1 MSIAIEVNKRMSSMM
16 SSMIM
21 SVASQVIECCAS
33 KYGFSKEEA
42 LSSLNLSSISS
53 NKKEKKSKK
62 SKKPKAS
69 FPLPFSGEHSELCC
83 QALRQNNGLYTQ
95 CQGTIKNENQYCKS
109 CHLLSEKSSNGI
121 PEYGTISMR
130 LASEPYDYIDPKG
143 RKPTHYTKVMK
154 KYNLTN
160 DQVLEEA
167 AKFGMNINEVHFVTP
182 EETKRGRPAKEPKEP
197 KETKAVK
204 GRPKNSKKVV
214 ELASDEEDLFATLV
228 AESSNEEAEKEDE
241 KAAKL
246 AAKETEKAAKKAALE
261 KEKAAKLAEKET
273 EKAAKQAAK
282 EAEKES
288 KKAAIEKEKAD
299 KLAAK
304 LAAKKTKNVQA
315 EEQEQEETY
324 KKITG
329 PDNKKYLRSQQT
341 NIVYD
346 FDEYT
351 KSETLVPVG
360 KWIVDSKTLIF
371 TKDDNSDSELS
382 DDEVE
387 DDEVEEE

>member
-1 MSIAIEVNKRMSSMM
+1 
-16 SSMIM
+16 MIM

-42 LSSLNLSSISS
+42 MSSLNLSIIS
-53 NKKEKKSKK
+53 NKKEEKEKKSKK

-69 FPLPFSGEHSELCC
+69 FPLPFSGEHSKSSC

-109 CHLLSEKSSNGI
+109 CQLLSEKSSDGI

-154 KYNLTN
+154 KYNLTT

-167 AKFGMNINEVHFVTP
+167 VKFEMNINEVHFVTP

-246 AAKETEKAAKKAALE
+246 AEKETEKAAKKAALE
-261 KEKAAKLAEKET
+261 KEKADKLAAKLAEKET
-273 EKAAKQAAK
+273 EKAAKLAAK
-282 EAEKES
+282 EAEKAE
-288 KKAAIEKEKAD
+288 KKAALEKEKAD

-315 EEQEQEETY
+315 EEQEEETY

-346 FDEYT
+346 YDEYT

-387 DDEVEEE
+387 EEEEE